1 MWRHITQED
10 RREISILK
18 RKGYKQIEISKELK
32 ISADK
37 ISKELKRNSNINAE
51 SGKREYV
58 WSKAQMKH
66 YQRRRGAKQQSMKI
80 NSHTPLKLFII
91 WELKKK
97 VPPKTIAH
105 VWNKKKDIELNS
117 ETTITHGSIYKWL
130 DTWEWNKYKRYLLHE
145 YAGYKKNTELEK
157 GTIPQRVGIEERC
170 VLINERQE
178 QWHYEADLIVSKKWY
193 KWVLLTLI
201 DRKTRKG
208 LVVKLKNKT
217 TKGVMRAIVKYR
229 KQLWIKS
236 ITFDNGKEFSHHYKL
251 WKHGIKTYFCNPYS
265 SWEKW
270 SVENFNRIIRR
281 WFPKWTVFDT
291 ISHQKIRS
299 VMNLIN
305 NTPREI
311 LGYLSPNQVHSTT

>member
-1 MWRHITQED
+1 MWKHITKDQ
-10 RREISILK
+10 RLEISILK
-18 RKGYKQIEISKELK
+18 RKGYKQVEISKELDIK
-32 ISADK
+32 EDI

-51 SGKREYV
+51 SWEREYV

-66 YQRRRGAKQQSMKI
+66 YQRRRWAKPQSMKI

-91 WELKKK
+91 SELKQFT
-97 VPPKTIAH
+97 PPKTIAYR
-105 VWNKKKDIELNS
+105 WNIKQEEKI
-117 ETTITHGSIYKWL
+117 TITHGSIYKWL
-130 DTWEWNKYKRYLLHE
+130 ETWEWNKYKKYLLHE
-145 YAGYKKNTELEK
+145 YAGYKKKTTTEK
-157 GTIPQRVGIEERC
+157 VIIPQRVGIEERC

-178 QWHYEADLIVSKKWY
+178 QWHYEADLIVSKKGY

-201 DRKTRKG
+201 DRYSRKW
-208 LVVKLKNKT
+208 LVVKLPNKT
-217 TKGVMRAIVKYR
+217 TKGVMKAIVRYR
-229 KQLWIKS
+229 KRLWIKS

-251 WKHGIKTYFCNPYS
+251 WKHNIKTYFCNPYS

-291 ISHQKIRS
+291 ISHQRIRS

-311 LGYLSPNQVHSTT
+311 LEFLSPNQVHTTM

>member
-1 MWRHITQED
+1 MWKHITKDQ
-10 RREISILK
+10 RLEISILK
-18 RKGYKQIEISKELK
+18 RRGYKQVEISKELN
-32 ISADK
+32 IREDI
-37 ISKELKRNSNINAE
+37 ISKELKRNSNVNAE
-51 SGKREYV
+51 SWEREYI

-66 YQRRRGAKQQSMKI
+66 YQRRRWAKQQSMKI

-91 WELKKK
+91 SELKQYT
-97 VPPKTIAH
+97 PPKTIAYR
-105 VWNKKKDIELNS
+105 WNTKQKKNI
-117 ETTITHGSIYKWL
+117 TITHGSIYKWL
-130 DTWEWNKYKRYLLHE
+130 ETWEWNKYKKYLLYE
-145 YAGYKKNTELEK
+145 YTGYKKKTTTEK
-157 GTIPQRVGIEERC
+157 VIIPQRVSIEERC

-178 QWHYEADLIVSKKWY
+178 QWHYEADLIVSKKGY

-201 DRKTRKG
+201 DRYSRKW
-208 LVVKLKNKT
+208 LVVKLPNKT
-217 TKGVMRAIVKYR
+217 TKWVMKAIVRYR
-229 KQLWIKS
+229 KRLWIKS

-251 WKHGIKTYFCNPYS
+251 RKHNINTYFCNPYS

-281 WFPKWTVFDT
+281 WFPKWTVFDY

-311 LGYLSPNQVHSTT
+311 LGFLTPNQVHKTM

>member
-1 MWRHITQED
+1 MWKHINKEQRID
-10 RREISILK
+10 ISMLK
-18 RKGYKQIEISKELK
+18 RKGYKQIEISKELGIK
-32 ISADK
+32 EDI
-37 ISKELKRNSNINAE
+37 ISKELKRNSNINTE
-51 SGKREYV
+51 TWEKEYL

-66 YQRRRGAKQQSMKI
+66 YQRRRRAKPQSMKI

-91 WELKKK
+91 SELKQFSA
-97 VPPKTIAH
+97 PKLIAH
-105 VWNKKKDIELNS
+105 EWNIKDDAIM
-117 ETTITHGSIYKWL
+117 TITHGSIYKWL
-130 DTWEWNKYKRYLLHE
+130 DTWEWNKYKQYLMHE
-145 YAGYKKNTELEK
+145 YAGYKKKTK
-157 GTIPQRVGIEERC
+157 TDKVIITKRIGIEERC
-170 VLINERQE
+170 VLINERRE
-178 QWHYEADLIVSKKWY
+178 QGHYEADLIVSKKWY

-208 LVVKLKNKT
+208 LVVKLQNKT
-217 TKGVMRAIVKYR
+217 TKWVMSAIVKYR
-229 KQLWIKS
+229 KKLWIKS

-251 WKHGIKTYFCNPYS
+251 WKHNIKTYFCNPYS

-270 SVENFNRIIRR
+270 SVENYNRIIRR

-311 LGYLSPNQVHSTT
+311 LGYLSPNQVHKTSM

>member
-1 MWRHITQED
+1 MWKHITKED

-18 RKGYKQIEISKELK
+18 RKGYKQVEISRELDIKEN
-32 ISADK
+32 I

-51 SGKREYV
+51 SGEREYV
-58 WSKAQMKH
+58 WNKAQMKH
-66 YQRRRGAKQQSMKI
+66 YQRRRWAKPQSMKI
-80 NSHTPLKLFII
+80 NSHTPLKLFLI

-105 VWNKKKDIELNS
+105 VWNHKEDNEV
-117 ETTITHGSIYKWL
+117 TITHGSIYKWL
-130 DTWEWNKYKRYLLHE
+130 ETWEWNKYKKYLLHE
-145 YAGYKKNTELEK
+145 YAGYKKKSGIEK
-157 GTIPQRVGIEERC
+157 VIIPQRVWIEERC

-193 KWVLLTLI
+193 KGVLLTLI
-201 DRKTRKG
+201 DRCSRKW
-208 LVVKLKNKT
+208 LVLKLPNKT
-217 TKGVMRAIVKYR
+217 TKGVMRAIARHR
-229 KQLWIKS
+229 KKLWIKS
-236 ITFDNGKEFSHHYKL
+236 ITFDNWKEFSHHYKL

-281 WFPKWTVFDT
+281 WFPKWTVFDY

-299 VMNLIN
+299 VMILIN

-311 LGYLSPNQVHSTT
+311 LGYLSPNQVHIAT